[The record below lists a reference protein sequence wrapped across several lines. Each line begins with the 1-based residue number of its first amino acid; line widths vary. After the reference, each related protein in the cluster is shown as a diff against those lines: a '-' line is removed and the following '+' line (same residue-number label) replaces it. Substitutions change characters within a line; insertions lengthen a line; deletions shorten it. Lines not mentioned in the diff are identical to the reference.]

1 MNKTIRCLIFFLIS
15 FGVVSS
21 KTLSEIEGEIA
32 SAQQNITK
40 KQNDQGALQSKI
52 DKLSKEIVGITAELK
67 QLDKQ
72 IEANKKE
79 IDGLLKIVSAQR
91 GERERLTNERG
102 KLLAEKERI
111 DGQLA
116 NLLMKHTAQSIVLD
130 GSDTSNEED
139 IVKETMFYIMKE
151 RVKNES
157 VILKTA
163 YNSVSKDIEAVESKI
178 AAMLKNLDDLTASQ
192 EVQKE
197 LYKKQTQLLANLDKQ
212 KSSYL
217 SQLETLIDH
226 QNRERQLLADLNIV
240 RQKTVDQMRQAQLD
254 NRVWEGADAL
264 SVKHYGSSFQNAGN
278 SRYDGKKVKA
288 PLDSIPISIVKEF
301 GPYTDPIYNIKIHND
316 SVTLRPNDRD
326 ALVRSVLP
334 GKVVFADNL
343 KLLGK
348 VVIIEH
354 RDNIHTIYRN
364 LESISPNIRIDRSLK
379 ERESVGR
386 VNTELVFEVTKDGL
400 PINPLQLI
408 LL

>member
-1 MNKTIRCLIFFLIS
+1 MNKAIRLLILFFIC
-15 FGVVSS
+15 FGMISS

-32 SAQQNITK
+32 SAQKNIAK
-40 KQNDQGALQSKI
+40 KQSDQGALQSKI

-79 IDGLLKIVSAQR
+79 IAGLLKIVGAQR
-91 GERERLTNERG
+91 SEREQLTEERG
-102 KLLAEKERI
+102 KLLAKKDHI
-111 DGQLA
+111 DKQLA
-116 NLLMKHTAQSIVLD
+116 NLLVRHAAQSIVLD
-130 GSDTSNEED
+130 GSDTSSEED
-139 IVKETMFYIMKE
+139 IVKETMFFIMKE
-151 RVKNES
+151 RVRNES

-163 YNSVSKDIEAVESKI
+163 YSSVSKDIEAAELKI
-178 AAMLKNLDDLTASQ
+178 AAMLKNLDDLTANQ

-197 LYKKQTQLLANLDKQ
+197 LYKKQTRLLANLDKQ

-217 SQLETLIDH
+217 SQLETLIVH
-226 QNRERQLLADLNIV
+226 QNHERQLLADLNIV
-240 RQKTVDQMRQAQLD
+240 RQKTVDQMKQAQLD
-254 NRVWEGADAL
+254 NRVWEGADTL
-264 SVKHYGSSFQNAGN
+264 SVKHYGSSFQSAGN
-278 SRYDGKKVKA
+278 SRYNGQKVKA
-288 PLDSIPISIVKEF
+288 PLDSVPISIIKEF

-386 VNTELVFEVTKDGL
+386 ITTELVFEVTKDGL

-408 LL
+408 IL